1 MSHNKLKKYY
11 ITIEEQVVSFGITY
25 KIDLEDH
32 YGNYNQVYERTVEEA
47 LNYARNWCKQAEERK
62 VSKDIHA
69 KAVKEMIKLDKQAGI
84 TSNTSDGLD

>member
-32 YGNYNQVYERTVEEA
+32 HGNHNQVYERTVEEA
-47 LNYARNWCKQAEERK
+47 LNYARNWCKQAEERQHSNE
-62 VSKDIHA
+62 VHN
-69 KAVKEMIKLDKQAGI
+69 KAIMDMIALDKIAGI
-84 TSNTSDGLD
+84 TTSTRDSLD